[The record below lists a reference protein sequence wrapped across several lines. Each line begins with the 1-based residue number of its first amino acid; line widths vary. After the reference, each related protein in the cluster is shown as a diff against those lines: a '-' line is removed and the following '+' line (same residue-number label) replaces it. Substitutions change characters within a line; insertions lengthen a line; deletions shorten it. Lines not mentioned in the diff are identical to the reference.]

1 MQSTLIA
8 TLPLDSRQD
17 LSYEKGGFMDDFTY
31 QIYRDSSLDLLQKNT
46 SPMPPLREEEDTSMA
61 LEEPMKLPPSCEQLD
76 EKAEM
81 TYD

>member
-1 MQSTLIA
+1 MQQTLLETMQSTLIA

-17 LSYEKGGFMDDFTY
+17 LSYEKGGFMNDFTY

-61 LEEPMKLPPSCEQLD
+61 LEQPM
-76 EKAEM
+76 
-81 TYD
+81 

>member
-17 LSYEKGGFMDDFTY
+17 LSYERGGFMDDFTY
-31 QIYRDSSLDLLQKNT
+31 QMNRDRSLDLSQKNT

-61 LEEPMKLPPSCEQLD
+61 LEQPM
-76 EKAEM
+76 
-81 TYD
+81 